1 MKISVVT
8 PTIRPQYLNLT
19 YECLKKQTF
28 KNFEWLVDID
38 FPSDRFLLPKAM
50 NRLLKRSQGEIIVH
64 LQDCIKIPENF
75 LEHVYNSYNG
85 DFVTY
90 PVGNAVGVGGFV
102 AKNFDH
108 NIILRR
114 VLNLRSYRRRN
125 SDCHPAKVGPLRAY
139 AA

>member
-1 MKISVVT
+1 MINDGQNIGLIDIAGQFGGIVGVDDDHRRVV
-8 PTIRPQYLNLT
+8 
-19 YECLKKQTF
+19 
-28 KNFEWLVDID
+28 ID
-38 FPSDRFLLPKAM
+38 
-50 NRLLKRSQGEIIVH
+50 
-64 LQDCIKIPENF
+64 
-75 LEHVYNSYNG
+75 
-85 DFVTY
+85 
-90 PVGNAVGVGGFV
+90 VGNNFRRLKAPALRNESCFCIGRAEQSRLGGLALHLIEIPGPNDGASSTVGVGGFV